1 MSQLPITTL
10 DTTLIAP
17 YCRRHRIREFA
28 IFGSTA
34 RGELTPE
41 SDIDVQVDFADALNA

>member
-1 MSQLPITTL
+1 MPQIPITTL
-10 DTTLIAP
+10 DATLIAP

-28 IFGSTA
+28 IFGSAA

-41 SDIDVQVDFADALNA
+41 SDIDVLVGFEGALNA